1 MDPGHDTEDVDV
13 NSDDLGVVV
22 VGQSNSSVPS
32 GQSLKYT
39 FLDNYSFKSEK
50 LPQTITSSILGN
62 TLSSLTSPFRWF
74 TQI

>member
-32 GQSLKYT
+32 GQSLK
-39 FLDNYSFKSEK
+39 
-50 LPQTITSSILGN
+50 
-62 TLSSLTSPFRWF
+62 
-74 TQI
+74 

>member
-1 MDPGHDTEDVDV
+1 MDPGHDTGDDDV

-39 FLDNYSFKSEK
+39 FLDNYSFKSEE
-50 LPQTITSSILGN
+50 INRNSTS
-62 TLSSLTSPFRWF
+62 RR
-74 TQI
+74 

>member
-1 MDPGHDTEDVDV
+1 MDPGHDTGDVDV
-13 NSDDLGVVV
+13 NSDDLGVVI